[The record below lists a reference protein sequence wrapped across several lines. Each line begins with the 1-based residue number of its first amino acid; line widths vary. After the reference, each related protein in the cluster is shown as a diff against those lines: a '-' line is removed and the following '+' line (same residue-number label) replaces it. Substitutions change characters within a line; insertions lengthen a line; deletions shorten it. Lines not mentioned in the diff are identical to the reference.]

1 MSMSIHLSMLCKLY
15 PIIVNQP
22 VSQLVCFICCF
33 IAVCVWLSPTGLG
46 CTPRGTVGRDTR
58 GTESASAAHLTSGS
72 AQPSLFRTCREQCD
86 NSPALRRSTVIIEH
100 IGDLIMIGLEL
111 TRLNQISSTP
121 TTRASRSAR
130 LCIGRVMPIV
140 AKSASVRP
148 NLARRSFG
156 GGVSVVLSGRSV
168 SALSAQVPR
177 RFPLLE
183 GGSLE
188 SPASAALSPRSGFV
202 RTVLVDCSV
211 AVLFVYIE
219 HPNQRRCSTFRLCCL
234 FFNCSVLL
242 AALLAPLPIS
252 APALVRGGAV
262 PCMRST

>member
-1 MSMSIHLSMLCKLY
+1 MSMSINLSMLCKVY

-58 GTESASAAHLTSGS
+58 GTESTSAAHLTSGS
-72 AQPSLFRTCREQCD
+72 AQPSLFHTCREQCD

-100 IGDLIMIGLEL
+100 IGDLIMIGLLL

-148 NLARRSFG
+148 NLASLCCPQWTECLCPERPSTQEIPTFG

-183 GGSLE
+183 GGSLRV
-188 SPASAALSPRSGFV
+188 PCICCPFAQVGVCTYGSG
-202 RTVLVDCSV
+202 
-211 AVLFVYIE
+211 
-219 HPNQRRCSTFRLCCL
+219 RLL
-234 FFNCSVLL
+234 
-242 AALLAPLPIS
+242 
-252 APALVRGGAV
+252 RGGV
-262 PCMRST
+262 ICLY